1 MALSNPARLISAP
14 WVLPMTSPALADAAV
29 VVDGADTIV
38 AVGPRVEIK
47 SAFVALPEERAQ
59 GALLPGLV
67 NAHTHVELS
76 VLAGR
81 LRGGEGLVPWAMQ
94 VGREAVA
101 FSPEQRFDAARRA
114 ADVLEEVARA

>member
-1 MALSNPARLISAP
+1 MAG
-14 WVLPMTSPALADAAV
+14 PALADAAV
-29 VVDGADTIV
+29 VVDGADTII
-38 AVGPRVEIK
+38 AVGPRAEIK
-47 SAFVALPEERAQ
+47 PAFVSLPEERAR

-94 VGREAVA
+94 VGRETAA
-101 FSPEQRFDAARRA
+101 FSTTPPGARPWLRLRRGLRPWETWA
-114 ADVLEEVARA
+114 IPFLPCRCWPARV